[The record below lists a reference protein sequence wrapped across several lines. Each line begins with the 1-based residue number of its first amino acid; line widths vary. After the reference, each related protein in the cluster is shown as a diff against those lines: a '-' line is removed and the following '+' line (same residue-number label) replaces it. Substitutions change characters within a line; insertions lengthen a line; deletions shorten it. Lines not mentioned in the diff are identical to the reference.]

1 MRSPVVI
8 VLTAPLILLACQPSD
23 DHYVMV
29 GQLESDRIELTAEFS
44 ETIVSRPVSEGDR
57 VSKGTVVIQQDVERA
72 NAKVRQGEAT
82 VAQNQARLD
91 ELTRGP
97 RQEQI
102 VAAQANV
109 DGAVQDLAFRQTE
122 LARIEKL
129 LDRKLSSPD
138 DRDRAKAALDAAEAN
153 LDFNKARLTELL
165 AGTTIEELNQARAA
179 VAQTKALLDQTRID
193 LERLT
198 TSAPVDGV
206 VDSFLFEPG
215 ERPNKGQPM
224 VILLAGQ
231 QPYARIYVPEALRAR
246 VAPGDKV
253 LVLVDGISE
262 PIEGRFRWIASE
274 AAFTPYFALTEHDR
288 GRLTFLAKIDI
299 KVKGARLPDGLPVEV
314 ELAE

>member
-1 MRSPVVI
+1 MRFPVVT
-8 VLTAPLILLACQPSD
+8 VLATPLILLACQPPED
-23 DHYVMV
+23 DHVMV

-44 ETIVSRPVSEGDR
+44 EAIVSRQVAEGDR
-57 VSKGTVVIQQDVERA
+57 VSKGTVIIQQDADRA
-72 NAKVRQGEAT
+72 NAKLRQGEAA

-109 DGAVQDLAFRQTE
+109 DGAVQDLAFRHTE

-138 DRDRAKAALDAAEAN
+138 DRDRAKAALDAADAN
-153 LDFNKARLTELL
+153 LDFNKARLSELL
-165 AGTTIEELNQARAA
+165 TGTTVEELDQARAA
-179 VAQTKALLDQTRID
+179 VAQANALLDQARID

-224 VILLAGQ
+224 AILLAGQ
-231 QPYARIYVPEALRAR
+231 QPYARIYVTEALRAR

-253 LVLVDGISE
+253 KVLIDGISE
-262 PIEGRFRWIASE
+262 PVEGRFRWIATE

-288 GRLTFLAKIDI
+288 GRLTYLAKVDLQ
-299 KVKGARLPDGLPVEV
+299 VNGTRLPDGLPVEV